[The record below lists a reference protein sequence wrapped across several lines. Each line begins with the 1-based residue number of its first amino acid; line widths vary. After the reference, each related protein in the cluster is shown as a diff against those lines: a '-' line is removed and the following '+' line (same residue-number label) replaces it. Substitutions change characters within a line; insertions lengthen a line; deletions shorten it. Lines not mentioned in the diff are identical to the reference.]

1 MEILPGVHVV
11 EVESPSIG
19 ANGPMSL
26 CLLVENGGA
35 TLVDA
40 GIPGASAPLLD
51 YLNEIRL
58 APEAIRR
65 VIITHHHIDHVGGL
79 PEILKLTQ
87 AEVWAHRED
96 TPVIDGSVPRDE
108 VPAERMEAMLARLA
122 PEERPAALERVKR
135 LMAVPGIHVDLSLV
149 GGEELNMLGG
159 VQILHT
165 PGHTAG
171 HLALFLPAMSL
182 LIAGDLMR
190 HDGDSI
196 SESPYRNASDPGE
209 ALASARRAAT
219 LGFDSFVGY
228 HGGYV
233 TSGAKELLSESLKS

>member
-1 MEILPGVHVV
+1 MEILPGIHVV
-11 EVESPSIG
+11 EVASPSGGSNAQI
-19 ANGPMSL
+19 NL
-26 CLLVENGGA
+26 CLLVENGVA

-40 GIPGASAPLLD
+40 GMPGVSERLLD
-51 YLNEIRL
+51 YLIEIQL

-79 PEILKLTQ
+79 PEILKLCRS
-87 AEVWAHRED
+87 EVWAHKED
-96 TPVIDGSVPRDE
+96 TPVIDGSVPRAE
-108 VPAERMEAMLARLA
+108 IPAERMEAMLARVA
-122 PEERPAALERVKR
+122 PEERAVALERAKQ

-149 GGEELNMLGG
+149 GGEQLNMLGG

-182 LIAGDLMR
+182 LIAGDLM
-190 HDGDSI
+190 HLEGGSI
-196 SESPYRNASDPGE
+196 SESPYVPGSDPSE
-209 ALASARRAAT
+209 AHASAKRAAA
-219 LGFDSFVGY
+219 LGFDGFVGY

-233 TSGAKELLSESLKS
+233 TSGAKEMLSEGLKP